1 MILKIIFLL
10 KNIILADYA
19 KGVKMKY
26 LTKCCLNCKYHI
38 KKFYGHSVIIFCT
51 QLNKEVDKANFC
63 KQYLE
68 E

>member
-1 MILKIIFLL
+1 MG
-10 KNIILADYA
+10 YA

-26 LTKCCLNCKYHI
+26 LTKCCLNCKHHI
-38 KKFYGHSVIIFCT
+38 KKFYGHSIVIFCT